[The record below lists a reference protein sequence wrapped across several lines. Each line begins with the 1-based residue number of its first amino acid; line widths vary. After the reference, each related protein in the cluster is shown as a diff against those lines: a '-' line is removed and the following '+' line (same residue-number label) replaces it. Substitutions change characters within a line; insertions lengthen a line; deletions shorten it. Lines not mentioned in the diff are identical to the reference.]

1 VQTNIILLAFM
12 PGGKLEAL
20 EEVEDV
26 EGYEERKEQSMPG
39 EEEDHNRTTQ
49 NNSSNTDQILTVAKV
64 LESSVKNISPIHF
77 SVPKT
82 ARPAARRFTGHKW
95 AKSDSAQNR
104 RRYLS
109 MPVNVC
115 GIYPYECQRYLQ
127 RL

>member
-1 VQTNIILLAFM
+1 
-12 PGGKLEAL
+12 
-20 EEVEDV
+20 V
-26 EGYEERKEQSMPG
+26 EGNEERKEQSMSS

-95 AKSDSAQNR
+95 AKSDSAQIDGGICRCLRMSAEFTRMNASGIHK
-104 RRYLS
+104 YLWIFTNAGS
-109 MPVNVC
+109 M
-115 GIYPYECQRYLQ
+115 YKYL
-127 RL
+127 